1 MCSFNLTFFFGYT
14 EWEGSAT
21 DNQVWE
27 AALDCGFDIPDGC
40 YYLADVGYPEDLWL
54 LLLYCGV
61 RYHLAEW
68 SQASQKYVE
77 D

>member
-1 MCSFNLTFFFGYT
+1 M
-14 EWEGSAT
+14 

-27 AALDCGFDIPDGC
+27 AVLDCGFDIPDGH
-40 YYLADVGYPEDLWL
+40 YYLANVGYLEDPWL
-54 LLLYCGV
+54 LLLYHGV

-68 SQASQKYVE
+68 NWASQKYIE